1 MSNVMEAGGAAAAAD
16 KGKMIYSTDLIEP
29 IQCASHA
36 SPALSD
42 TGKWTRRLACL
53 RLTISMPTALF
64 YSPVRAWSQS
74 GQKIWWQHLFQT
86 RKFRNSNTSHVFRY
100 SKEIKFV
107 FIFDNCVSRKWN
119 VLISWNLEI
128 LL

>member
-53 RLTISMPTALF
+53 RLSISMPTALF
-64 YSPVRAWSQS
+64 YSPVRVLGVKVDKKYGGSIHFKTGNS
-74 GQKIWWQHLFQT
+74 GTQT
-86 RKFRNSNTSHVFRY
+86 PHVFRHSGDKICVY
-100 SKEIKFV
+100 V
-107 FIFDNCVSRKWN
+107 FDNC
-119 VLISWNLEI
+119 E
-128 LL
+128 